1 MNRQEIIDS
10 IVSQPQVSV
19 LIIGGGV
26 NGIGTFRD
34 LAAQGVDVLLVEKD
48 DFCGG
53 ASAASSHML
62 HGGIRYLENGEF
74 RLVKEALTERNRM
87 LHNAP
92 HYSKPLPTT
101 IPIFSWLSGIFNA
114 PLKFFK
120 LRDKPSERGLLVI
133 KIGLMLYDLFT
144 RRQQGLPEHKIISR
158 EESLKKRPKLNPD
171 IIATA
176 QYYDAWM
183 PYPERICL
191 EMIMDAEA
199 EGSHARAINYMRVEG
214 ASGDTVRLHD
224 ELSGETLDVQP
235 KLVIN
240 AAGPWI
246 DFANQTMGRP
256 TRFIGGTK
264 GSHLIVDN
272 PELHKLTDGNEMF
285 FENEDGR
292 IVLFFPLL
300 DKVLMGTTDIK
311 FNDPEQ
317 AICSDEE
324 IDYILGMVDKVFPGL
339 TLDRSQVVFTFCGVR
354 PLPSNDASFAGN
366 ISRDHSIQTIDP
378 NSDIHFP
385 IYSLVGGKW
394 TTYRAFSEQ
403 TADLVLSRLSKGRQ
417 VSTEQMPIGGGKNY
431 PTLPS
436 DQARWILDLSQ
447 KTRISEE
454 RARTLF
460 ERYGTYAAQ
469 VAEYIAAG
477 EDAALKH
484 KPDYSVREIMFL
496 TEREKIVHIDDLL
509 LRRSLIAILGFTTGD
524 LLEEI
529 AAIMAGVLGWSEQE
543 KRQEIERTV
552 NLLMTR
558 NRVEPE
564 KLRPTSGVAVMSK
577 S

>member
-10 IVSQPQVSV
+10 IANKPEVSV

-101 IPIFSWLSGIFNA
+101 IPIFSWLSGMFNA
-114 PLKFFK
+114 PLKFLR

-144 RRQQGLPEHKIISR
+144 KGQQGLPEHRIISR
-158 EESLKKRPKLNPD
+158 EESLRKRSKLNPD

-199 EGSHARAINYMRVEG
+199 ENPNARAVNYMRVEG

-224 ELSGETLDVQP
+224 ELSGETLDVKP

-246 DFANQTMGRP
+246 DFVNQAMGRSSN
-256 TRFIGGTK
+256 FIGGTK

-272 PELHKLTDGNEMF
+272 PELHQLTDGNEIF

-311 FNDPEQ
+311 IKDPEQ
-317 AICSDEE
+317 AVCSDEE
-324 IDYILGMVDKVFPGL
+324 MDYILGMVQRVFPDL
-339 TLDRSQVVFTFCGVR
+339 KLDRSQVVFTFCGVR
-354 PLPSNDASFAGN
+354 PLPSSDAAFAGN

-378 NSDIHFP
+378 TNDIHFP

-394 TTYRAFSEQ
+394 TTYRAFAEQ
-403 TADLVLSRLSKGRQ
+403 TADLVLSRLSLPRK
-417 VSTEQMPIGGGKNY
+417 VSTEKMPIGGGKNFPKQ
-431 PTLPS
+431 PTE
-436 DQARWILDLSQ
+436 QTRWIQDLAQ
-447 KTRISEE
+447 RTRITEE

-460 ERYGTYAAQ
+460 ERYGTYAAL
-469 VAEYIAAG
+469 VAEFSAAG
-477 EDAALKH
+477 QDEPLKH
-484 KPDYSVREIMFL
+484 KPDYSRREIEFL
-496 TEREKIVHIDDLL
+496 TTREKIVHLDDLL
-509 LRRSLIAILGFTTGD
+509 LRRSLIAMLGFTTGD

-529 AAIMAGVLGWSEQE
+529 AALMAGLLNWSEQE
-543 KRQEIERTV
+543 KRQEIERAV
-552 NLLMTR
+552 NLLVKR
-558 NRVEPE
+558 HRVAPE
-564 KLRPTSGVAVMSK
+564 KLRPTSVAAV
-577 S
+577 